1 MISVNIG
8 NVSYEYEDGTT
19 IYEIAKD
26 FKKFYE
32 NDIILAVC
40 NGKLSELSNVLTENC
55 IIKFI
60 TTASH
65 IGSECYKRSVT
76 FMMLKAFYKVAGRS
90 NVGKISV
97 EHSVSKGY
105 YCAVG
110 GGIKVDNAFVKQV
123 KEEMNALVKR
133 DILITKEVVSVTKA
147 IEKFGRYG
155 MKDKEHLLKYRRAST
170 VNVYKMEALRTISMD
185 IWHILQDVLNTLI

>member
-55 IIKFI
+55 I
-60 TTASH
+60 
-65 IGSECYKRSVT
+65 
-76 FMMLKAFYKVAGRS
+76 
-90 NVGKISV
+90 
-97 EHSVSKGY
+97 
-105 YCAVG
+105 
-110 GGIKVDNAFVKQV
+110 
-123 KEEMNALVKR
+123 
-133 DILITKEVVSVTKA
+133 
-147 IEKFGRYG
+147 
-155 MKDKEHLLKYRRAST
+155 
-170 VNVYKMEALRTISMD
+170 
-185 IWHILQDVLNTLI
+185 